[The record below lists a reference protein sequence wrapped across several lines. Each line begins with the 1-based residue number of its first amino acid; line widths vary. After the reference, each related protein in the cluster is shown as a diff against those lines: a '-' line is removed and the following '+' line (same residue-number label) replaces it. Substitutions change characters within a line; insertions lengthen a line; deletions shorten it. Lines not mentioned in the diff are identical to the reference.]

1 MNDYPVYV
9 ENLPDDQ
16 AQPIRVD
23 PQDPF
28 IAIKQ
33 VDNAGP
39 DAAIHWVLV
48 RKDELE
54 GLILRLREAATKLES
69 VILDEDQA

>member
-9 ENLPDDQ
+9 EDLPDDQ

-33 VDNAGP
+33 VDGVGS
-39 DAAIHWVLV
+39 DKAIHWVLV
-48 RKDELE
+48 RKDEIE
-54 GLILRLREAATKLES
+54 DFITRLRDAAVREEPS
-69 VILDEDQA
+69 DG

>member
-23 PQDPF
+23 PQNPF

-33 VDNAGP
+33 VDNAGQ

-54 GLILRLREAATKLES
+54 GFILRLREAATKLES
-69 VILDEDQA
+69 V

>member
-23 PQDPF
+23 PQNPF

-33 VDNAGP
+33 VDNAGQ

-48 RKDELE
+48 PGNELE
-54 GLILRLREAATKLES
+54 GFILRLREAAAKLES
-69 VILDEDQA
+69 V

>member
-1 MNDYPVYV
+1 MSDYPVYI
-9 ENLPDDQ
+9 EDLSEGQ

-23 PQDPF
+23 PQGPF

-33 VDNAGP
+33 VDVAGP
-39 DAAIHWVLV
+39 DEAIHWVLV

-54 GLILRLREAATKLES
+54 GFILRLREAASKLEGAS
-69 VILDEDQA
+69 

>member
-9 ENLPDDQ
+9 EGLLPDDQ

-39 DAAIHWVLV
+39 DEAIHWVLV

-54 GLILRLREAATKLES
+54 GFILRLREAATKLES
-69 VILDEDQA
+69 V

>member
-9 ENLPDDQ
+9 EDLPDDQ

-33 VDNAGP
+33 VDGVGL
-39 DAAIHWVLV
+39 DVAIHWVLV
-48 RKDELE
+48 PKDELE
-54 GLILRLREAATKLES
+54 DFILRLREAAAKLES
-69 VILDEDQA
+69 V

>member
-1 MNDYPVYV
+1 MRDYPVYV
-9 ENLPDDQ
+9 EGLPNDQ

-28 IAIKQ
+28 VAIKQ
-33 VDNAGP
+33 VDNAGS
-39 DAAIHWVLV
+39 DEAIHWVLV

-54 GLILRLREAATKLES
+54 GFILRLREAAAKLES
-69 VILDEDQA
+69 V